1 MNESERETL
10 VRMLVEESG
19 PDGPPA
25 SLDVGLAGR
34 LFGARY
40 ANTNI
45 TGIVIVAALVLL
57 FVDRFMPE
65 HTGSRELITGT
76 FSIIS
81 LALGYLFGSSR
92 PRA

>member
-1 MNESERETL
+1 MNQSERETL
-10 VRMLVEESG
+10 VRMLAEEGSS
-19 PDGPPA
+19 DGPPD
-25 SLDVGLAGR
+25 SLDVGWAGR

-57 FVDRFMPE
+57 LLDRFMPE
-65 HTGSRELITGT
+65 HPGSRELITGA

-92 PRA
+92 PRT

>member
-1 MNESERETL
+1 MNETERETL
-10 VRMLVEESG
+10 VRLLAEESS

-45 TGIVIVAALVLL
+45 TGIVILVALL
-57 FVDRFMPE
+57 LLLVDRFMPE
-65 HTGSRELITGT
+65 HPGSRELITGA